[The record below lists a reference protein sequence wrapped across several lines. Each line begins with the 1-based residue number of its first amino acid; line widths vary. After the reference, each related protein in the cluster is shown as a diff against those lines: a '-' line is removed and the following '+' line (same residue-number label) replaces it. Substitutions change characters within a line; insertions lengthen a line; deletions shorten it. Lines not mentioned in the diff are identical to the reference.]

1 MVEQAY
7 TQDLKSCALTGLRVR
22 LPLVLPINLIDN
34 IMKNIVG
41 FGVNIK
47 PQFRNQL
54 DGDPNSGVIVEQ
66 FSTYKIKVF
75 WCNGTTSSHDKNS
88 PYMQRFEIKEVL

>member
-1 MVEQAY
+1 
-7 TQDLKSCALTGLRVR
+7 
-22 LPLVLPINLIDN
+22 
-34 IMKNIVG
+34 MKNIVG

-66 FSTYKIKVF
+66 FSANKVKVF

-88 PYMQRFEIKEVL
+88 PYMQRFEIKQVL

>member
-1 MVEQAY
+1 
-7 TQDLKSCALTGLRVR
+7 
-22 LPLVLPINLIDN
+22 
-34 IMKNIVG
+34 MKNIVG

-66 FSTYKIKVF
+66 FSANKVKVF

-88 PYMQRFEIKEVL
+88 PYMQRFELKEVLWGIMEYTLVDNGVKVTLHDETGEG